1 MIQRRYEVEK
11 LHIKTEGWCEQY
23 QLSHTLSVGFESN
36 EYGTDQLTE
45 LNPEPLWLQC
55 EQQQHSQACSESVNN
70 SNKYGSD

>member
-1 MIQRRYEVEK
+1 MAAMIQRRYEVEK

-45 LNPEPLWLQC
+45 LNPE
-55 EQQQHSQACSESVNN
+55 SR
-70 SNKYGSD
+70 

>member
-11 LHIKTEGWCEQY
+11 LHIKTEGWREQD

-45 LNPEPLWLQC
+45 LNPESL
-55 EQQQHSQACSESVNN
+55 
-70 SNKYGSD
+70 